1 MVILAIGV
9 KILLTLTSLFFLIFF
24 LLGLYWAKE
33 WHPERRA
40 TIGFLVSTLFT
51 FWFFLGGVLILALF
65 ILFLKYLFPIIKTWK
80 FPF

>member
-1 MVILAIGV
+1 MVIFAIGV
-9 KILLTLTSLFFLIFF
+9 KILLTLTSLFFLVFF
-24 LLGLYWAKE
+24 MLCLYWAKE

-40 TIGFLVSTLFT
+40 TIGFLVSTLLT

-65 ILFLKYLFPIIKTWK
+65 ILFLKYLFPIIKSWK